1 MHIGLLGSL
10 EVSDGNRVLDVSGAR
25 LRGLLIR
32 LAIDAPRAVSTSALI
47 DALWGEEPPADEA
60 NALQSLV
67 SRLRR
72 ALGDADRVQQMPAGY
87 RLDVATDDIDV
98 NRFARLAQKGRSLLR
113 AGDPASSAAT
123 LRDALALWRADAEV
137 WADTAEAA
145 GYRARLQEQRLDTLG
160 DRIEADL
167 ELGRCVDVIAEL
179 DELVAR
185 YPLRERFTVL
195 LMRALA
201 ASGRQAEA
209 LARYDDVRRKLAE
222 ELGVDPSQEVQ
233 AAHLA
238 IVRGEIAP
246 AVGADPVRR
255 SNLRA
260 PLTSFVGRDEEI
272 ARIGKA
278 LGEVRLITLVG
289 PGGAGKTRLATV
301 ATSAVLDDMPDGV
314 WLAELAPVTAA
325 ADVPSAVLDALGMR
339 DAALV
344 DRANTRASARAHDAT
359 SRLVDAFSGRAAVL
373 ILDNCEH
380 VIDAAAH
387 LADELLA
394 RSESLRIVTTSR
406 EPLGIVGETLI
417 VVPPLD
423 QPGPGADC
431 AEALT
436 HPSVRLFADR
446 AAAVRPEFAISD
458 ENVRDVIEIVRR
470 LDGLPLAIELAAAR
484 LRSLP
489 VSEIA
494 ARLSDRFR
502 LLTGGSRT
510 AMPRHRTLRAVVEW
524 SWDLLSESEQLLA
537 SRLAVFA
544 GTISP
549 VDAGVVCSDAS
560 LPRNDIDDLLASLV
574 DKSLL
579 QFAAPDGR
587 YRMLETLR
595 EFGLE
600 RLAERGELATLRR
613 QHASRFAEVVREA
626 GPHTRRAEQIEWMA
640 LLEAER
646 DNILAALRFLCD
658 DAQAQVALEMT
669 LELSTYWTFTGRH
682 SDAASWL
689 GHALDADGPADS
701 ATRLAAEALRAVNSM
716 ASDGTRD
723 PAEVEAG
730 MQKLRDLG
738 RRLDDVVFPP
748 DSVLTLLR
756 PVVAMFAEDDPR
768 HVDRLVEDGLSSPDP
783 WIAASLR
790 LFRAAVAEN
799 SGDVAGMRSDAE
811 VALEQFR
818 VIGDRWGMASCLGV
832 LAQLKTLDADL
843 DGAIA
848 ALEES
853 LALSEPLAGHDDTM
867 ILAIR
872 LADLRMRTGD
882 IEGARACI
890 ASVQRRADV
899 SVTSFH
905 SILIDVALADIARQ
919 EGDLAEAMRL
929 RDDSLRRLTMLP
941 AAHPAQ
947 GHVAAMAHAVS
958 AQLSL
963 EQGDLDDAHAQLVTA
978 LGFAIP
984 TKDMPIVASV
994 GVRAAAFAAADGRPE
1009 DAAKMLGAAARLR
1022 GAEDPTHPDVVRLTN
1037 TLRAALGADGFA
1049 GAYAAGRGLDA
1060 EAARLAIAPAPAD
1073 QALLR

>member
-1 MHIGLLGSL
+1 
-10 EVSDGNRVLDVSGAR
+10 
-25 LRGLLIR
+25 
-32 LAIDAPRAVSTSALI
+32 
-47 DALWGEEPPADEA
+47 
-60 NALQSLV
+60 
-67 SRLRR
+67 
-72 ALGDADRVQQMPAGY
+72 
-87 RLDVATDDIDV
+87 
-98 NRFARLAQKGRSLLR
+98 
-113 AGDPASSAAT
+113 
-123 LRDALALWRADAEV
+123 
-137 WADTAEAA
+137 
-145 GYRARLQEQRLDTLG
+145 
-160 DRIEADL
+160 
-167 ELGRCVDVIAEL
+167 
-179 DELVAR
+179 
-185 YPLRERFTVL
+185 
-195 LMRALA
+195 
-201 ASGRQAEA
+201 
-209 LARYDDVRRKLAE
+209 
-222 ELGVDPSQEVQ
+222 
-233 AAHLA
+233 
-238 IVRGEIAP
+238 
-246 AVGADPVRR
+246 
-255 SNLRA
+255 
-260 PLTSFVGRDEEI
+260 
-272 ARIGKA
+272 
-278 LGEVRLITLVG
+278 
-289 PGGAGKTRLATV
+289 
-301 ATSAVLDDMPDGV
+301 
-314 WLAELAPVTAA
+314 
-325 ADVPSAVLDALGMR
+325 
-339 DAALV
+339 
-344 DRANTRASARAHDAT
+344 
-359 SRLVDAFSGRAAVL
+359 
-373 ILDNCEH
+373 
-380 VIDAAAH
+380 
-387 LADELLA
+387 
-394 RSESLRIVTTSR
+394 
-406 EPLGIVGETLI
+406 
-417 VVPPLD
+417 
-423 QPGPGADC
+423 
-431 AEALT
+431 
-436 HPSVRLFADR
+436 
-446 AAAVRPEFAISD
+446 
-458 ENVRDVIEIVRR
+458 
-470 LDGLPLAIELAAAR
+470 
-484 LRSLP
+484 
-489 VSEIA
+489 
-494 ARLSDRFR
+494 
-502 LLTGGSRT
+502 
-510 AMPRHRTLRAVVEW
+510 
-524 SWDLLSESEQLLA
+524 
-537 SRLAVFA
+537 
-544 GTISP
+544 
-549 VDAGVVCSDAS
+549 
-560 LPRNDIDDLLASLV
+560 
-574 DKSLL
+574 
-579 QFAAPDGR
+579 
-587 YRMLETLR
+587 
-595 EFGLE
+595 
-600 RLAERGELATLRR
+600 
-613 QHASRFAEVVREA
+613 
-626 GPHTRRAEQIEWMA
+626 
-640 LLEAER
+640 
-646 DNILAALRFLCD
+646 
-658 DAQAQVALEMT
+658 
-669 LELSTYWTFTGRH
+669 TFTGRH

-730 MQKLRDLG
+730 MQELRDLG